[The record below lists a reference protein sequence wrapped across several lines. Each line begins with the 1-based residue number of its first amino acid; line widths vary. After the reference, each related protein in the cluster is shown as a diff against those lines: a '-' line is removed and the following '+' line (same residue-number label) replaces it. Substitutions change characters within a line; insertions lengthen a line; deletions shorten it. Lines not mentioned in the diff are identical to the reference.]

1 MIEEIIKDYLKTRL
15 DVRVLLEYPDSNAN
29 EERFVVI
36 EKTGSNE
43 ANGVKSATIAIKSV
57 ADSLYK
63 AAVLNKQ
70 VKGAMREIVTLDE
83 VSGVSV
89 NSDYNYTDT
98 QTKQYRYQAVFSVSH
113 Y

>member
-1 MIEEIIKDYLKTRL
+1 MIEEIIKNYLKTRL
-15 DVRVLLEYPDSNAN
+15 DVRVLLEYPDSN

-36 EKTGSNE
+36 EKTGSSE
-43 ANGVKSATIAIKSV
+43 ADGVKSATIAIKSV

-70 VKGAMREIVTLDE
+70 VKGAMREIITLDE
-83 VSGVSV
+83 VSDVSV
-89 NSDYNYTDT
+89 NSDYNNTDK
-98 QTKQYRYQAVFSVSH
+98 QTKQYRYQAVFSVCH